1 MVSLYKLKQEDL
13 HIDTLQ
19 TVLMQTSAIRAMSI
33 GQFCCETFAAYH
45 PVLYRNRYVS
55 HYDPRLTC
63 LDMATS
69 HQKHYQDDSLSL
81 HNVRT
86 SQRQDRRKLN
96 LMSTSGGQSLICP
109 NLEAFAHLAP
119 FSGLPTFR
127 NAGRGLRG
135 RKQRHER
142 GLYCSA

>member
-19 TVLMQTSAIRAMSI
+19 TVPMQTSAIRAMSI
-33 GQFCCETFAAYH
+33 GQFCCEMFAAYH
-45 PVLYRNRYVS
+45 PVLYRNIYVS

-81 HNVRT
+81 HNART
-86 SQRQDRRKLN
+86 VNVKTDE
-96 LMSTSGGQSLICP
+96 TLI
-109 NLEAFAHLAP
+109 
-119 FSGLPTFR
+119 
-127 NAGRGLRG
+127 
-135 RKQRHER
+135 
-142 GLYCSA
+142 